1 MVNGL
6 CRSNHACRY
15 GVRLA
20 GVQVARVVRK
30 HLAFDDDAEAP
41 AFLKP
46 VRRVPKIY
54 YGFICLT
61 GLQQRRRV
69 PAAQV
74 AGADLAR
81 QSDQTHLPLFVGID

>member
-6 CRSNHACRY
+6 CRSNHSCRF

-20 GVQVARVVRK
+20 GIQVARVVRK
-30 HLAFDDDAEAP
+30 HLALDDDAKAP

-46 VRRVPKIY
+46 VRDVPKSD
-54 YGFICLT
+54 YGLLYFT
-61 GLQQRRRV
+61 GLQQRRRF

-81 QSDQTHLPLFVGID
+81 HSD